1 MDKDEIHILFVTG
14 FFFFFFNV
22 SILLHVQDEK
32 LYEEGGTGV
41 ILSFFLLICL

>member
-1 MDKDEIHILFVTG
+1 MDKDEIHFLFVTG
-14 FFFFFFNV
+14 FFFFNV

>member
-14 FFFFFFNV
+14 FFFFFNV